1 MSCTISL
8 VVVFFWFGELVVDY
22 TMAGF
27 THLRLVARNR
37 RR

>member
-1 MSCTISL
+1 MSCCITLL
-8 VVVFFWFGELVVDY
+8 VVVFWFGEMVVAY

-37 RR
+37 KR